1 MSRYLC
7 PQCAAHYRAGEFR
20 AFNAQGE
27 PWSVPRPTAPQRVAR
42 ALRTLLG
49 ATGRDRDRERREHLS
64 MLREGVHHRCPQGHR
79 MPAEFLRRETVPIGL
94 IGPSS
99 VSKSTYLAVLL
110 QRIVG
115 MTDLA
120 PMGLTFTVEEH
131 SRPIYQRDYV
141 TPLAMR
147 RPPEQTRLERTAPL
161 VVRMHRDWAP
171 EDDVNLLFFDAA
183 GEGYRDAR
191 SSADLNPYLT
201 VMAGALV
208 FCSPINLAF
217 APGTGFRLP
226 EGIEGATAPG
236 AGTVVAA
243 LQATRTV
250 LDRRRDPVPTGVVIA
265 KCDELAE
272 LEARQP
278 HPGQAIPLDPGF
290 YGNEEG
296 YLARQSRWPYE
307 LLAAHGQAI
316 LAEVERFSLLTRYHA
331 VSATGCAVNQL
342 GLFERID
349 PIRVHEPLLGLL
361 HDMGLLAGADESFH
375 RVRVPAAGGREEG
388 HHG

>member
-1 MSRYLC
+1 MSSRYLC
-7 PQCAAHYRAGEFR
+7 PQCARHYRADQFVAYQADG
-20 AFNAQGE
+20 QKWT
-27 PWSVPRPTAPQRVAR
+27 PIRPTLSQRLAR
-42 ALRTLLG
+42 GVRSLLG
-49 ATGRDRDRERREHLS
+49 ATRVDEDRDRDLHLK
-64 MLREGVHHRCPQGHR
+64 MLRAGVHHRCPTGHR
-79 MPAEFLRRETVPIGL
+79 MPPEFLRRATVPIGL

-99 VSKSTYLAVLL
+99 VSKTTYLASLL
-110 QRIVG
+110 HRVVG

-120 PMGLTFTVEEH
+120 PMGLTFTVEEPY
-131 SRPIYQRDYV
+131 RAIYQRDYL

-147 RPPEQTRLERTAPL
+147 RPPEQTRLERTTPL

-171 EDDVNLLFFDAA
+171 DDDVNLLFFDAA

-191 SSADLNPYLT
+191 VGADLNPFLT

-208 FCSPINLAF
+208 FCSPVNLAF
-217 APGTGFRLP
+217 GPGSGFALP

-243 LQATRTV
+243 LQTARTV
-250 LDRRRDPVPTGVVIA
+250 LDRRRDPVPTGVIVA
-265 KCDELAE
+265 KIDELAE
-272 LEARQP
+272 LEARSAA
-278 HPGQAIPLDPGF
+278 PGLAIPLNIGF

-316 LAEVERFSLLTRYHA
+316 LAEVERFSLVTRYHA
-331 VSATGCAVNQL
+331 VSATGCTVNHL
-342 GLFERID
+342 GMFERIA

-361 HDMGLLAGADESFH
+361 YDMGLLAGA
-375 RVRVPAAGGREEG
+375 AATVDIGAQRG
-388 HHG
+388 

>member
-1 MSRYLC
+1 MARYLC
-7 PQCAAHYRAGEFR
+7 PQCAVHYRASQFT
-20 AFNAQGE
+20 AYNAQSEAWE
-27 PWSVPRPTAPQRVAR
+27 PPRVSVPQRVAR
-42 ALRTLLG
+42 AVRALLG
-49 ATGRDRDRERREHLS
+49 ATGRDRDRERREHLE
-64 MLREGVHHRCPQGHR
+64 MLRLGVHHRCPQGHR

-94 IGPSS
+94 VGPSS

-110 QRIVG
+110 HRIVG

-131 SRPIYQRDYV
+131 SRAVYQRDYV

-147 RPPEQTRLERTAPL
+147 RPPEQTRLERTSPL

-208 FCSPINLAF
+208 FCSPVNLAF
-217 APGTGFRLP
+217 APGSGFALP

-243 LQATRTV
+243 LQSTRTV
-250 LDRRRDPVPTGVVIA
+250 LERRRDPIPTAVVVA
-265 KCDELAE
+265 KCDELAA
-272 LEARQP
+272 LEARRP
-278 HPGQAIPLDPGF
+278 HPGQSIPLDPGF

-296 YLARQSRWPYE
+296 YLARQSRWPYD

-316 LAEVERFSLLTRYHA
+316 LAEVGRFSLLTRYHA
-331 VSATGCAVNQL
+331 VSATGCAVNNL
-342 GLFERID
+342 GLFERIA

-361 HDMGLLAGADESFH
+361 HDMGLLEGAAASYHRDTESVAGQGTY
-375 RVRVPAAGGREEG
+375 GG
-388 HHG
+388 

>member
-1 MSRYLC
+1 MARYLC
-7 PQCAAHYRAGEFR
+7 PQCAAHYRAGDFR
-20 AFNAQGE
+20 AFTAQSE
-27 PWSVPRPTAPQRVAR
+27 PWAPPRPSPAQRLAR
-42 ALRTLLG
+42 AVRTLLG
-49 ATGRDRDRERREHLS
+49 ATGRDRDRERHEHLE
-64 MLREGVHHRCPQGHR
+64 MLRLGVHHRCPKGHR

-110 QRIVG
+110 HRIVG

-131 SRPIYQRDYV
+131 SRAVYQRDYV

-171 EDDVNLLFFDAA
+171 DDDVNLLFFDAA

-208 FCSPINLAF
+208 FCSPVNLAF
-217 APGTGFRLP
+217 GPGSGFALP

-250 LDRRRDPVPTGVVIA
+250 LERRHDPVPTGVVVA
-265 KCDELAE
+265 KCDELAA

-290 YGNEEG
+290 FGNEEG

-316 LAEVERFSLLTRYHA
+316 LAEVERFSLITRYHA
-331 VSATGCAVNQL
+331 VSATGCAVNNL
-342 GLFERID
+342 GLFERIT

-361 HDMGLLAGADESFH
+361 YDMGLLAGAAESH
-375 RVRVPAAGGREEG
+375 HSDALPAVGQGRSRG
-388 HHG
+388 

>member
-7 PQCAAHYRAGEFR
+7 PQCAAHYRAGEFS

-27 PWSVPRPTAPQRVAR
+27 PWSVPRPSVPQRVAR

-49 ATGRDRDRERREHLS
+49 TTGRDRDRERREHLA

-236 AGTVVAA
+236 AGSVVAA

-250 LDRRRDPVPTGVVIA
+250 LERRRDPVPTGVVIA

-316 LAEVERFSLLTRYHA
+316 LAEVERFSLITRYHA

-349 PIRVHEPLLGLL
+349 PIRVHEPMLGLL

-375 RVRVPAAGGREEG
+375 RVRVPAAGVREDG

>member
-1 MSRYLC
+1 MAGYLC
-7 PQCAAHYRAGEFR
+7 PQCAVHYRAGDFT
-20 AFNAQGE
+20 AYTAQSE
-27 PWSVPRPTAPQRVAR
+27 PWTPPGLSAPQRVAR
-42 ALRTLLG
+42 AVRALLG
-49 ATGRDRDRERREHLS
+49 ATQKDRDRVRHQHLEE
-64 MLREGVHHRCPQGHR
+64 LRLGVHHRCPQGHR
-79 MPAEFLRRETVPIGL
+79 MPPEFLRRETVPIGL

-99 VSKSTYLAVLL
+99 VSKSTFLAVLL

-120 PMGLTFTVEEH
+120 PMGMTFTVEEH
-131 SRPIYQRDYV
+131 SRGIYQRDYV

-171 EDDVNLLFFDAA
+171 DDDVNLLFFDAA

-191 SSADLNPYLT
+191 SSAELNPFLT
-201 VMAGALV
+201 VMSGALV
-208 FCSPINLAF
+208 FCSPVNLAF
-217 APGTGFRLP
+217 GQRSGFALP

-236 AGTVVAA
+236 AGSVVAA
-243 LQATRTV
+243 LQSARTV
-250 LDRRRDPVPTGVVIA
+250 LDRRRDPIPTGVVIA
-265 KCDELAE
+265 KCDELAP
-272 LEARQP
+272 LEALQP
-278 HPGQAIPLDPGF
+278 RPGQAIPLDQGF

-296 YLARQSRWPYE
+296 YLSRQSRWPYE
-307 LLAAHGQAI
+307 LLANHGQAI

-342 GLFERID
+342 GLFERIS

-361 HDMGLLAGADESFH
+361 YDRGMLAGAEALK
-375 RVRVPAAGGREEG
+375 VGTPQAGQGV